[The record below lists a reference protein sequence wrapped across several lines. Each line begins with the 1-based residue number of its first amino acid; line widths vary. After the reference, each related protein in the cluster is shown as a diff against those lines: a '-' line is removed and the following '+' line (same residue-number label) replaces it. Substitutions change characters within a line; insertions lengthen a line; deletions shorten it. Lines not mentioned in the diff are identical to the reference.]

1 MSVEKIVN
9 YLKKQ
14 NKNTSNQRIGL
25 LDIVFVNH
33 FLKEIDF
40 NSVFNKVNQL
50 LPDYIIELVDIIY
63 IGEFDYFKKRDINA
77 LYLDG
82 AIYISNQQDD
92 ERDLLDD
99 IIHEYAHAVEDGL
112 GEKIYSDG
120 MIEQNFLSKRKKL
133 NKYLDFEG
141 YDIEEYDLNNTK
153 HDEALDYF
161 LKDHIGYEKLNNL
174 TKGLFLGAYSIT
186 SLREYF
192 ARGFEEFYLGNRLYL
207 KKVCPYIFSKLSS
220 IEDITDKES
229 DYEF

>member
-14 NKNTSNQRIGL
+14 NKKISNQRIGL
-25 LDIVFVNH
+25 LDIIFVNH
-33 FLKEIDF
+33 FLKEINF
-40 NSVFNKVNQL
+40 NSVFEKVNQL

-63 IGEFDYFKKRDINA
+63 IGEFDYFKKRDITA

-82 AIYISNQQDD
+82 AIYISNQQDN
-92 ERDLLDD
+92 EEDLLDD

-112 GEKIYSDG
+112 REKIYSDG
-120 MIEQNFLSKRKKL
+120 MIERNFLSKRER
-133 NKYLDFEG
+133 LDSMLEYEG
-141 YDIEEYDLNNTK
+141 YDIDEYDLDDSK
-153 HDEALDYF
+153 HNEELTRF
-161 LKDHIGYEKLNNL
+161 LKDHVGFEKLNNL
-174 TKGLFLGAYSIT
+174 TKGLFLGAYSTT

-192 ARGFEEFYLGNRLYL
+192 ARGFEEFYLGDRLYL

-220 IEDITDKES
+220 IEDATEEN